1 MILSKIWKQHL
12 RESNRNQEYEIRNR
26 ESKTQVR
33 QFYQSGTAGLFCRKL
48 LQAVNSLCNNEHD
61 RIKEVLYF
69 ADMHI
74 QQPDS
79 YQKAQ

>member
-1 MILSKIWKQHL
+1 MILSKIWRRHL
-12 RESNRNQEYEIRNR
+12 RELNRNQEHEILNQENNR
-26 ESKTQVR
+26 KVR
-33 QFYQSGTAGLFCRKL
+33 QLYQSGTAGLFCQKL
-48 LQAVNSLCNNEHD
+48 LQAVKSLCNNEHD
-61 RIKEVLYF
+61 MIKEVLYF